1 MALGWTTPPNK
12 FPLALVSKVGDKI
25 SYLCND
31 LKTQNK
37 HPPLELRVLN
47 TLLRGG
53 GVMQKNNSRS
63 EGYLLSKSQSYYI
76 FSLLFLLYMFD
87 YIDRLV
93 VVSLFPYL
101 IKDWG
106 LTDTQCGMLVSAVY
120 WSIVLFSF
128 PVSIV
133 IDRWS
138 RKRSIGIMA
147 VLWSLATAACAFA
160 QSFTHLFVA
169 RSAIGIGEAGYA
181 PGGTAMISAL
191 FPEKKRA
198 MLVGI
203 WNMSIP
209 LGSALGVA
217 LGGFIAVHYGW
228 RHAFGLVALP
238 GLVISLLFFF
248 VRDYKTIELNKS
260 QGPAVDSPVA
270 PLKMKTRDIVREFS
284 HTPSLLL
291 TYIGFAGNTF
301 LTTSILS
308 WLPTYLHRFENLP
321 LEKASI
327 KGSLVLLLAIVGSP
341 LGGFLADKWVKKKAN
356 ARLLLSTLSSFVTAL
371 IFISAFGLFSGDV
384 QYGLLLLGGVS
395 AIAFASPAIAVT
407 QDVVH
412 PGLRATSY
420 SICVIVQNLLGSSL
434 GPIFTGFLSDRF
446 DIRTALTLVS
456 LSPILAGIFFYAGSR
471 YYEGD
476 LAKVEKISVCLEER

>member
-1 MALGWTTPPNK
+1 M
-12 FPLALVSKVGDKI
+12 
-25 SYLCND
+25 
-31 LKTQNK
+31 
-37 HPPLELRVLN
+37 
-47 TLLRGG
+47 LRGG
-53 GVMQKNNSRS
+53 IIGIVNNRSKVQGLKPKEKPDSDVEKEGVMQKNDNRP
-63 EGYLLSKSQSYYI
+63 EGYLLSKSHSYYI

-106 LTDTQCGMLVSAVY
+106 LTDTQCGMLISAVY
-120 WSIVLFSF
+120 WSIVFFSF
-128 PVSIV
+128 PVSII

-138 RKRSIGIMA
+138 RKRSIGLMA

-160 QSFTHLFVA
+160 QNFTQLFVA

-181 PGGTAMISAL
+181 PGGTAMISVL

-198 MLVGI
+198 WLVGI

-217 LGGFIAVHYGW
+217 LGGYIAVRYGW
-228 RHAFGLVALP
+228 RQAFGLVAFP
-238 GLVISLLFFF
+238 GLIIALLFFF
-248 VRDYKTIELNKS
+248 VRDYKTVELTKS
-260 QGPAVDSPVA
+260 QEPGKDYPV
-270 PLKMKTRDIVREFS
+270 PLKMKTRDIIREFS
-284 HTPSLLL
+284 RTPSLLF

-321 LEKASI
+321 MGKASF

-341 LGGFLADKWVKKKAN
+341 LGGFLADKWIKKKAN
-356 ARLLLSTLSSFVTAL
+356 ARLLFSTISSLVTAI
-371 IFISAFGLFSGDV
+371 IFVSAFGLFSGDL
-384 QYGLLLLGGVS
+384 QYALFLLGGIS
-395 AIAFASPAIAVT
+395 AIAFASSAIAVT

-434 GPIFTGFLSDRF
+434 GPIFTGYFSDRF
-446 DIRTALTLVS
+446 DIKTALTLVS
-456 LSPILAGIFFYAGSR
+456 FSPILAGIFFYAGSR
-471 YYEGD
+471 FYERD
-476 LAKVEKISVCLEER
+476 LAKVEKKSVCLEER

>member
-1 MALGWTTPPNK
+1 ML
-12 FPLALVSKVGDKI
+12 
-25 SYLCND
+25 
-31 LKTQNK
+31 
-37 HPPLELRVLN
+37 
-47 TLLRGG
+47 
-53 GVMQKNNSRS
+53 KNNGSS
-63 EGYLLSKSQSYYI
+63 DGYLLSKANSYYI
-76 FSLLFLLYMFD
+76 FSLLFLMYMFD

-101 IKDWG
+101 QKDWG
-106 LTDTQCGMLVSAVY
+106 LTDTQCGLLVSAVY

-128 PVSIV
+128 PVSII

-138 RKRSIGIMA
+138 RKKTIGIMA

-160 QSFTHLFVA
+160 SSFTHLFVA

-203 WNMSIP
+203 WNISIP
-209 LGSALGVA
+209 LGSAMGVA
-217 LGGFIAVHYGW
+217 LGGYIAAHYGW

-238 GLVISLLFFF
+238 GLIIALLFFF
-248 VRDYKTIELNKS
+248 VRDYKTVELVKS
-260 QGPAVDSPVA
+260 QNTTPDCPAPK
-270 PLKMKTRDIVREFS
+270 KMKTSDIVREFA

-321 LEKASI
+321 MERASI
-327 KGSLVLLLAIVGSP
+327 MGSLVLLLAIVGSP
-341 LGGFLADKWVKKKAN
+341 LGGYLADKWLKKKDN
-356 ARLLLSTLSSFVTAL
+356 ARLLFSALSSTMTAV
-371 IFISAFGLFSGDV
+371 IFILAFGLFSGRT
-384 QYGLLLLGGVS
+384 QYVLFLLGGVS
-395 AIAFASPAIAVT
+395 AIAFASSTIAVT

-412 PGLRATSY
+412 PGLRAISY
-420 SICVIVQNLLGSSL
+420 SMCVIFQNLLGSSL
-434 GPIFTGFLSDRF
+434 GPIFTGFISDQY
-446 DIRTALTLVS
+446 DLKTALTVVS
-456 LSPILAGIFFYAGSR
+456 FFPLLAGTFFYLGSR
-471 YYEGD
+471 FYEKD
-476 LAKVEKISVCLEER
+476 LAKVEKVAVCLEEG

>member
-1 MALGWTTPPNK
+1 MP
-12 FPLALVSKVGDKI
+12 
-25 SYLCND
+25 
-31 LKTQNK
+31 
-37 HPPLELRVLN
+37 
-47 TLLRGG
+47 
-53 GVMQKNNSRS
+53 KNNSPA
-63 EGYLLSKSQSYYI
+63 EGYLLSKGQSYYI

-101 IKDWG
+101 IRDWG

-120 WSIVLFSF
+120 WSIVLFSL
-128 PVSIV
+128 PVSIL

-138 RKRSIGIMA
+138 RKRSIGLMA

-160 QSFTHLFVA
+160 QNFTHLFVA

-203 WNMSIP
+203 WNCSIP

-217 LGGFIAVHYGW
+217 LGGFIAVRYGW
-228 RHAFGLVALP
+228 RQAFGLVALP
-238 GLVISLLFFF
+238 GLIISLLFFF
-248 VRDYKTIELNKS
+248 IRDYKTVELIKS
-260 QGPAVDSPVA
+260 QEQKADGPE
-270 PLKMKTRDIVREFS
+270 PLKMKTRDILREFS
-284 HTPSLLL
+284 RTPSLLF

-308 WLPTYLHRFENLP
+308 WLPTFLHRFEDLP
-321 LEKASI
+321 MEKASF
-327 KGSLVLLLAIVGSP
+327 KGSLVLLMAIVGSP
-341 LGGFLADKWVKKKAN
+341 LGGFLADKWIKKKAN
-356 ARLLLSTLSSFVTAL
+356 ARLLFSALSSIVTAV
-371 IFISAFGLFSGDV
+371 IFVSAFVLFSGNI
-384 QYGLLLLGGVS
+384 QYVFFLLGGIS
-395 AIAFASPAIAVT
+395 AIAFASSAIAVT

-420 SICVIVQNLLGSSL
+420 SFCVIVQNLLGSSL
-434 GPIFTGFLSDRF
+434 GPIFTGFISDRF
-446 DIRTALTLVS
+446 DIRTALILVS
-456 LSPILAGIFFYAGSR
+456 LSPILAGILFYAGSHF
-471 YYEGD
+471 YERD
-476 LAKVEKISVCLEER
+476 LAKVEKISVSLEEK